1 MSDINNQQE
10 RVSVRFYYAI
20 NFTNT
25 DNKGISSGTLTTTEL
40 AEINEKAEQFF
51 AASGFETD
59 SDPELKLKTTAKPL
73 VDLAAEPLI
82 LSKVAFFTEDDLDY
96 YSETHG
102 SFAPTASALQQVHS
116 MMRDTVQE
124 FENANSL
131 RANLNFLGATSRNF
145 VFETYYEGSF
155 ELHKIFSEEELN
167 AYFSVSE
174 ALEDFFDN
182 VASEL
187 DSHGIEVTK
196 MPSTSRRAKGGIY
209 RFEFYFSEQELLKE
223 HQVEVVDA
231 IFVTANSALIHQ
243 PGFVKPTIDF
253 PSQPNLDLK
262 LVIEELLGGD
272 SELIDF
278 NVNHVDCD
286 DDPLEVEN
294 IFLVTGK
301 RLTRLSKQYPEIK
314 LVKAPK
320 ALATVEVDINSIP
333 VEIGGYTPLFE
344 KQLSVYAAEHSDVRA
359 TLYVCQLPSINFGYQ
374 TWSVFIGVAGDDNLL
389 DVIESIFRSIP
400 GVKVRCS
407 DYIDPSSA
415 TKDFHIQDGYLWRP
429 DEGVSWVASLPEI
442 SPEELYS
449 LVEKEPD
456 EEEADEDSDE
466 ELDVDDFQSA
476 DAFEENDYEDIETHQ
491 RLAQPTRYRAAR
503 KDAKVGSIKK
513 RIEAIFGLPEGSV
526 SLCGPD
532 KRPLRSDATIGTL
545 RRRWE

>member
-1 MSDINNQQE
+1 MTTINYQQDT
-10 RVSVRFYYAI
+10 VSVRFYYAV
-20 NFTNT
+20 NFTKT
-25 DNKGISSGTLTTTEL
+25 DNKGVSSSTITTSEL
-40 AEINEKAEQFF
+40 AEINEHAEQFF
-51 AASGFETD
+51 AARGFETD
-59 SDPELKLKTTAKPL
+59 SHPELKPKTTANPL
-73 VDLAAEPLI
+73 VDIAGEPLI

-102 SFAPTASALQQVHS
+102 SFAPKETALQQVHS
-116 MMRDTVQE
+116 MMRNTVQE
-124 FENANSL
+124 FENTNAL
-131 RANLNFLGATSRNF
+131 RANLNFLGAITRNF

-155 ELHKIFSEEELN
+155 ELHKIFTEDELN

-196 MPSTSRRAKGGIY
+196 MPSISRRAKGGIY
-209 RFEFYFSEQELLKE
+209 RFAFSFSEQELLKE
-223 HQVEVVDA
+223 HQVKVVDA
-231 IFVTANSALIHQ
+231 IFVTASSALIHQ
-243 PGFVKPTIDF
+243 PNYIEPTIDF
-253 PSQPNLDLK
+253 PSQPKLDLQ

-272 SELIDF
+272 SVLIDF
-278 NVNHVDCD
+278 NVNNVDCD

-333 VEIGGYTPLFE
+333 EEVGGYTPLFE
-344 KQLSVYAAEHSDVRA
+344 KELSVYAAEHSDVHA

-456 EEEADEDSDE
+456 EEGIDED
-466 ELDVDDFQSA
+466 LDVDEFQA
-476 DAFEENDYEDIETHQ
+476 AEAYDENDYEDMETHQ

-532 KRPLRSDATIGTL
+532 KKPLRSDATIGTL